1 MTLLLIPLLLS
12 ACLCAAQP
20 ADTTPGYIL
29 GPDDQIV
36 IRALDADEIS
46 DKPVLIDT
54 SGYVSLPLL
63 GRIRAAGL
71 TVEQLEAE
79 LAERLKKY
87 VQQPQV
93 AITVTEFRS
102 QPVSVIGAVNQPG
115 VHQIRGRK
123 TLVEVLSMAGGLR
136 QDAGYS
142 LKIARRLEYGRIP
155 LPAAAA
161 DPAGQFS
168 VAELS
173 VKSILEASNPMEN
186 IEVKPYDVIS
196 VPRGQMVYVI
206 GEVRK
211 AGGFVLGDKQ
221 NVTVLQALSLAEGLS
236 LRAKAKDARILRVN
250 PKTAAR
256 VEIAVDLKRVLAG
269 KAQDVPMQAD
279 DILFVPGSGTKSFL
293 GRAGEIGLQSV
304 LWGAIVYR

>member
-1 MTLLLIPLLLS
+1 MTLLLIPLLLAAFLS
-12 ACLCAAQP
+12 AAQP
-20 ADTTPGYIL
+20 ADTPGYVL
-29 GPDDQIV
+29 GPDDQIL

-155 LPAAAA
+155 LPAATD
-161 DPAGQFS
+161 DPASQFS

-173 VKSILEASNPMEN
+173 VKSILEASNPIEN
-186 IEVKPYDVIS
+186 IDVKPYDVIS

-269 KAQDVPMQAD
+269 KAHDVPMQAD